1 MAGMAIA
8 ACPVDAEPLSKITFD
23 LAQISPEGLVGP
35 LDGRRSLRYEF
46 CIPRSADHQTAVQ
59 AINPAIEFYPNSP
72 GRIGCGTTQILCIGE
87 THHPNWRETLLD
99 LARLDY
105 VERIDE
111 FYGE

>member
-1 MAGMAIA
+1 MAIA

-35 LDGRRSLRYEF
+35 PDGWRSLRYEF
-46 CIPRSADHQTAVQ
+46 CIPRSTDHQAEVQ

-72 GRIGCGTTQILCIGE
+72 GRIGCSATQILCIGE
-87 THHPNWRETLLD
+87 THSPNWREMLLN

-111 FYGE
+111 LYGE